1 MPNEVQTVEPS
12 VNDNPYQSP
21 KETEFRKGRWIPL
34 IWIGAAILLAVIVF
48 GMWVSITVSR
58 QIDDYY
64 FPKAA
69 P

>member
-1 MPNEVQTVEPS
+1 MSN
-12 VNDNPYQSP
+12 NPYQSP
-21 KETEFRKGRWIPL
+21 KEPEIRKGRWIPL
-34 IWIGAAILLAVIVF
+34 IWIGAAILLAIF
-48 GMWVSITVSR
+48 AFFIWVNITVNR